1 MVHSNFIL
9 SYSIESHINE
19 LINTIG
25 FTIIINCIQSFAEEA
40 NTIDCHHQI
49 VELSLIYLLRL
60 FVSDTKNRISQN
72 QEGVTEL
79 LQFLYDSLYSP
90 YYLILC
96 QQDDNQQQPVN
107 LISID
112 YDTEGTVLME
122 YIMSLFALL
131 CYNCIYLLS
140 IFII

>member
-1 MVHSNFIL
+1 M
-9 SYSIESHINE
+9 
-19 LINTIG
+19 
-25 FTIIINCIQSFAEEA
+25 
-40 NTIDCHHQI
+40 
-49 VELSLIYLLRL
+49 
-60 FVSDTKNRISQN
+60 
-72 QEGVTEL
+72 TEL

-122 YIMSLFALL
+122 YVMSLFALL